1 MNCVYLWLWW
11 LNKFTRYIH
20 VRNVMIWHMSQVS
33 HAKYCVNVKTMK
45 KSTVYWMNIR
55 KIYNTNDIIWK
66 WRSQVCWQNW
76 SSETVT
82 NKRLI
87 EAIRKRFVKRRKV
100 FVVYL
105 FSKLSSFIINISW
118 WNIWNFC
125 WCCRPLSV

>member
-11 LNKFTRYIH
+11 LNKFTRYTRKKCNDMAH
-20 VRNVMIWHMSQVS
+20 VTS
-33 HAKYCVNVKTMK
+33 
-45 KSTVYWMNIR
+45 KSCKILCECENNEKVYGIGC
-55 KIYNTNDIIWK
+55 IYRDTDDIIWK
-66 WRSQVCWQNW
+66 WLSQVCWQDR